1 MTGIKINNFAYSA
14 RFQAE
19 FKALSADVQKAC
31 IEALKTL
38 QNHPQARSLR
48 LHTLTGMPKPTVWK
62 IDVYTNHSWQV
73 TFELVG
79 TTAELKRVATH
90 KSIDRDPR
98 G

>member
-1 MTGIKINNFAYSA
+1 VSGFRIDNFAYSA

-19 FKALSADVQKAC
+19 FKALSVDVQKSC

-48 LHTLTGMPKPTVWK
+48 LHTLKGMPKPTIWK
-62 IDVYTNHSWQV
+62 IDIYANHSWQI

-79 TTAELKRVATH
+79 TTAELKRVGTH
-90 KSIDRDPR
+90 KTIDRDPR